1 MSSAFRSFAFINY
14 RLWFAG
20 TMVSNLGTWMQRT
33 AQDWIVLT
41 MLTDD
46 DATAV
51 GVTMALQFG
60 PQLLFAPI
68 SGLVVDRMSRRTLLM
83 ITQAVQGV
91 LALVLGILTATGT
104 VQLWTVFMFAFLL
117 GTTTAFD
124 APARQTFVSE
134 LVPPGYMS
142 NAIALNSTSFN
153 TARLVGPAIAGVL
166 TVILGAGWV
175 FLINAVTFAATL
187 VVLALLR
194 SNELT
199 PRPPPRPVRGGVREG
214 FAYVGSRS
222 DLRLLFFT
230 ALVMGMLGL
239 NFPLFTSTMAKIAF
253 GEGAGQFGLLTSA
266 IAVGSLLGAI
276 VGARRE
282 RPRLRNIAL
291 AAAGF
296 GIAMVASALM
306 PTFWSFALVLPVLG
320 FCSITVLNN
329 TNAYVQTTTDPHLRG
344 RVMSLYIAVLQG
356 GTPIGAPL
364 IGWVANEA
372 GPRWG
377 IAVGSI
383 GGFAPALV
391 AVIWWLM
398 LRRGLNRTDGMT

>member
-1 MSSAFRSFAFINY
+1 MSSAFRSFAFVNY

-51 GVTMALQFG
+51 GATMALQFG

-83 ITQAVQGV
+83 ITQSAQGV

-104 VQLWTVFMFAFLL
+104 VELWTVFAFAFLL

-134 LVPPGYMS
+134 LVPPAYMS
-142 NAIALNSTSFN
+142 NAIGLNSTSFN

-166 TVILGAGWV
+166 TVALGAGPV
-175 FLINAVTFAATL
+175 FLINAGTFAATL

-194 SNELT
+194 SKELT

-214 FAYVGSRS
+214 FAYVGSRP

-266 IAVGSLLGAI
+266 IAVGSLLGAL

-291 AAAGF
+291 AASGF
-296 GIAMVASALM
+296 GIAMVASAAM

-383 GGFAPALV
+383 GGFAPAI
-391 AVIWWLM
+391 AAAIWWLM
-398 LRRGLNRTDGMT
+398 LRRARH